1 MKKTLAVVAVLA
13 TALTFATAKK
23 SFSMTAGVRGNFGLG
38 LGTALDKD
46 ITDDGFKLDAFQTM
60 NMGGGLFLNFPIA
73 SGIGIQPEVNYNYN
87 TIHMT
92 ATTTNDSA
100 KYKSVT
106 TVAASYSTIDIPVNV
121 TYKFDKFTFLVGP
134 VFTIPVGNIAT
145 VTHNETTLNSTTTKS
160 DNEGDLTLGSNFIM
174 GMDVGLEYSMRIGM
188 IQGFGG
194 VRYNLDFMPMKA
206 KEETKNSDG
215 STTTT
220 YEELAT
226 RRTLAVTIGARVAL

>member
-46 ITDDGFKLDAFQTM
+46 LTDVGYELDAFQTM

-87 TIHMT
+87 IIHMT
-92 ATTTNDSA
+92 ATSTNDVIST
-100 KYKSVT
+100 KSVT
-106 TVAASYSTIDIPVNV
+106 TTTATYSTIDIPVNI
-121 TYKFDKFTFLVGP
+121 TYKFNKFTFLVGP

-145 VTHNETTLNSTTTKS
+145 VTHNETTVGSTVTKNDS
-160 DNEGDLTLGSNFIM
+160 NDELTLGSNFIM

-194 VRYNLDFMPMKA
+194 VRYNLDFMPMKS
-206 KEETKNSDG
+206 KTETTNSNG

-220 YEELAT
+220 YDELAT